1 MRAHRTLGILGAAV
15 LAAGTVVVIT
25 APADAGTAWSV
36 RPQLSGLNAP
46 RGVAVDGAGNLYL
59 AEAGKVGVGDFGV
72 TRTGAVHKYVAS
84 GTGWRQQW
92 RTTFNSIYAGEA
104 GQVDAL
110 GPAGMSAVGDDVQMI
125 MSVNH
130 DQLYRDTSQEVRH
143 LGHLYR
149 LNPATGAARGVAD
162 VGDQMF
168 AWTGAHRSLFGD
180 FPDSNPYGV
189 LVTAGS
195 AGHHR
200 MFVADAGANT
210 ISEVYADGSMR
221 VLSYIPN
228 ETAPGTRDATPTCI
242 ALGPDGML
250 YVGALDL
257 VVNFAMKGHQ
267 SHVWKVNPNSTN
279 WRHNATVW
287 ASKLTTITACTF
299 DRAGNF
305 WATEMF
311 YPNAAGPPGDLAV
324 VPFRSPTSIT
334 HLGGGK
340 IVLPGGI
347 VQGRDGAMYVTTGS
361 AAGPGQGG
369 LVKVARS

>member
-1 MRAHRTLGILGAAV
+1 MRTHRPLGIIGVCV
-15 LAAGTVVVIT
+15 LVAGTVASST
-25 APADAGTAWSV
+25 APAAASGAWTIRS
-36 RPQLSGLNAP
+36 QISGLNAP
-46 RGVAVDGAGNLYL
+46 RGVAVDSAGNLYL
-59 AEAGKVGVGDFGV
+59 AEAGKTGSGDFGI

-84 GTGWRQQW
+84 GGGWKQQW
-92 RTTFNSIYAGEA
+92 RTSFMSVYAGEG
-104 GQVDAL
+104 GQVDAI
-110 GPAGMSAVGDDVQMI
+110 GPAGVSALGSDVQMI
-125 MSVNH
+125 MSANH

-143 LGHLYR
+143 LGYLYR
-149 LNPATGAARGVAD
+149 FNPATGAARAVSD
-162 VGDQMF
+162 VGDQVF
-168 AWTGAHRSLFGD
+168 AWTGSHRSLFGD

-195 AGHHR
+195 GGHHR

-210 ISEVYADGSMR
+210 INEVMPDGILR
-221 VLSYIPN
+221 VVSYIPN
-228 ETAPGTRDATPTCI
+228 ETAPGTRDATPTCM

-257 VVNFAMKGHQ
+257 GVNFALKGHQ
-267 SHVWKVNPNSTN
+267 SHVWRVNPNSTN

-324 VPFRSPTSIT
+324 VPFRSPTSVT
-334 HLGGGK
+334 HIGGGK
-340 IVLPGGI
+340 IALPGGI